1 MEAPSKMEQL
11 TNTGK
16 KAAEQISN
24 AASNA
29 GTNLMKLIKNAD
41 TTPTVEMSN
50 LEILK
55 QKKEGQVLF
64 FIFFFLS
71 ILVFVGLVFV
81 SKTFRVYTTLHRLEI
96 YKSNEIE
103 QKSIYSPNIGTE
115 VSENDKLRDY
125 YIASAYKPYVCYYH
139 KYDYCS
145 LEIFRQVLCA
155 GPRMVELEIFNDSF
169 NIDVEPVVASGTRD
183 GEWQFSLNSLPLPEV
198 LKTIASTVFN
208 QKYVNELK
216 DDPFIIYLNL
226 KNNRNIISLQKINK
240 YIYEVLGEFLLDIK
254 FAYNSNRNNSR
265 FSDINLGEVKKKI
278 IIFSSEGFEG
288 SPLEEVVNYSVASD
302 YTLENN
308 PEQYRILYL
317 RNDDIVE
324 KDEDIEEFNNTTH
337 YKVSKED
344 LKKYNKCGFS
354 IVSPQSG
361 NTSGFFDGISPFNP
375 EPTKVLEAGC
385 QFIMMNYQMIDT
397 NMSNYT
403 YIFKD
408 SSFVKKADG
417 LIDSDGNTCTRK
429 FTSVKTQKLEHT
441 NSEVVYTYV
450 TPKDEIQNTQ

>member
-1 MEAPSKMEQL
+1 
-11 TNTGK
+11 
-16 KAAEQISN
+16 
-24 AASNA
+24 
-29 GTNLMKLIKNAD
+29 MKLIKNAD
-41 TTPTVEMSN
+41 TTPTVKMSN

-71 ILVFVGLVFV
+71 ILIFVGLVFV

-103 QKSIYSPNIGTE
+103 QKSLYSPNLGTE
-115 VSENDKLRDY
+115 VGENDKLRDY

-155 GPRMVELEIFNDSF
+155 GPRMIELEIFNDSF

-208 QKYVNELK
+208 QKYVNDLK

-240 YIYEVLGEFLLDIK
+240 YIYEVLGQFLLDIK
-254 FAYNSNRNNSR
+254 YAYNSNRNNSR
-265 FSDINLGEVKKKI
+265 FSDINLREVKKI

-344 LKKYNKCGFS
+344 LKQYNKCGFS
-354 IVSPQSG
+354 IVAPGLG
-361 NTSGFFDGISPFNP
+361 NTTGFFDGISPFNP

-417 LIDSDGNTCTRK
+417 LIDIDGSSCTRK

-441 NSEVVYTYV
+441 NSEVIYTYV
-450 TPKDEIQNTQ
+450 TPKDEIENTQ

>member
-11 TNTGK
+11 KNTGK
-16 KAAEQISN
+16 KAAEKIGN

-29 GTNLMKLIKNAD
+29 GSNLMKLIKNAD
-41 TTPTVEMSN
+41 TTPELELSEM
-50 LEILK
+50 EILK

-64 FIFFFLS
+64 FIFFFLG
-71 ILVFVGLVFV
+71 ILIFIGLVFV
-81 SKTFRVYTTLHRLEI
+81 SKTFRVYTTLQRLEI
-96 YKSNEIE
+96 YQSNEIN
-103 QKSIYSPNIGTE
+103 QQSVLRDNMPDM
-115 VSENDKLRDY
+115 SEKKLRDF

-145 LEIFRQVLCA
+145 LEVFRQVLCA
-155 GPRMVELEIFNDSF
+155 GPRMIELEIFNDSF
-169 NIDVEPVVASGTRD
+169 SVDVEPVVSSGTSD
-183 GEWQFSLNSLPLPEV
+183 GEWQLAINSLPLPDV
-198 LKTIASTVFN
+198 FKVIASTVFN
-208 QKYVNELK
+208 RKYVNDLVR
-216 DDPFIIYLNL
+216 DPFIIYLNL
-226 KNNRNIISLQKINK
+226 KNNRNIISLQKISK

-254 FAYNSNRNNSR
+254 YSYNSNRDNSR
-265 FSDINLGEVKKKI
+265 FSDITLGDVSKKI

-308 PEQYRILYL
+308 PEQYRILHL

-324 KDEDIEEFNNTTH
+324 KDEDIENFNNTTH
-337 YKVSKED
+337 YKVARDD
-344 LKKYNKCGFS
+344 LKDYNKCGFS
-354 IVSPQSG
+354 IISPG
-361 NTSGFFDGISPFNP
+361 GDDNGFFDGITPYNP
-375 EPTKVLEAGC
+375 EPTKALESGC

-408 SSFVKKADG
+408 TSFVEKADR
-417 LIDSDGNTCTRK
+417 LKDNSDTSTCIRK

-450 TPKDEIQNTQ
+450 TPKDEIVNTQ

>member
-1 MEAPSKMEQL
+1 MEAPSKMSQL
-11 TNTGK
+11 KNTGK
-16 KAAEQISN
+16 KAADKLSN

-41 TTPTVEMSN
+41 TTPELQLSE
-50 LEILK
+50 LEIMK

-64 FIFFFLS
+64 FIFFFVGILIFI
-71 ILVFVGLVFV
+71 ILVFI
-81 SKTFRVYTTLHRLEI
+81 SKTFRVYTTLQRLEI
-96 YKSNEIE
+96 YQSNEINA
-103 QKSIYSPNIGTE
+103 KSIIKIVGTD
-115 VSENDKLRDY
+115 NLGQKKLRDY

-145 LEIFRQVLCA
+145 LEVFRQVLCA
-155 GPRMVELEIFNDSF
+155 GPRMIELEIFNDSF
-169 NIDVEPVVASGTRD
+169 SVDVEPVVSSGTSD
-183 GEWQFSLNSLPLPEV
+183 GEWQLAINSLPFPDV

-208 QKYVNELK
+208 QKYVDELN

-226 KNNRNIISLQKINK
+226 KNNKNVICLEKISK
-240 YIYEVLGEFLLDIK
+240 YLYEILGQFLLDIK
-254 FAYNSNRNNSR
+254 YSYNSNKGNSK
-265 FSDINLGEVKKKI
+265 FNDITLDNLIKKI
-278 IIFSSEGFEG
+278 VIFSSPGFEG

-317 RNDDIVE
+317 RNSTIVE
-324 KDEDIEEFNNTTH
+324 KAEDIEEFNNTTH
-337 YKVSKED
+337 YKVSKD
-344 LKKYNKCGFS
+344 NLKEYNKCGLT
-354 IVSPQSG
+354 IVSPG
-361 NTSGFFDGISPFNP
+361 VEDNGFFDGITPFNP
-375 EPTKVLEAGC
+375 EPTKSLESGC

-408 SSFVKKADG
+408 SSFVEKS
-417 LIDSDGNTCTRK
+417 DSLKDDLTDSTCTRK

-450 TPKDEIQNTQ
+450 TPKDKIENTQ